1 MDSATTTLAT
11 LANSIITTTVELFT
25 TLITEYWPYVLVIG
39 VVTVLLS
46 VFGRFVKKGI
56 GGGR

>member
-25 TLITEYWPYVLVIG
+25 TLITDYWPYVLVIG
-39 VVTVLLS
+39 VVVVLLGI
-46 VFGRFVKKGI
+46 FGRFVSKGI
-56 GGGR
+56 GKQG

>member
-39 VVTVLLS
+39 VVSVLLS

-56 GGGR
+56 GGGK

>member
-39 VVTVLLS
+39 VVAVLLS

-56 GGGR
+56 GGGK